1 MTSGCSQDA
10 EGRSLL
16 EQSRSTLYLGVDVRH
31 PQAARCTRHALC
43 ANHWHSPRNCPN
55 MALAKMSPYGSSGN
69 DDSPP
74 MTAEEE
80 AAAMAAL
87 DAAGINGLCAISSF
101 ARSYSRIIMQAAA
114 AEKVAV
120 ARVAA
125 ARVQRARTAAVKV
138 VSRAPNAKV
147 QASHRGAK
155 GLRRRVMVS
164 HNSNPISSRASS
176 ASLPYDFYA

>member
-1 MTSGCSQDA
+1 MMMTSDCSQDA
-10 EGRSLL
+10 EARSLL
-16 EQSRSTLYLGVDVRH
+16 ELSRSTLYMGVDVRH

-87 DAAGINGLCAISSF
+87 DAAGINGCALFLVSGSNIYHFHFKSDAFQTTSALF
-101 ARSYSRIIMQAAA
+101 N
-114 AEKVAV
+114 AE
-120 ARVAA
+120 
-125 ARVQRARTAAVKV
+125 
-138 VSRAPNAKV
+138 
-147 QASHRGAK
+147 G
-155 GLRRRVMVS
+155 
-164 HNSNPISSRASS
+164 
-176 ASLPYDFYA
+176 